1 MPLYLIEREFAEE
14 LNLSEEDALNIQAVN
29 VDEGVK
35 WLYSFLSANKR
46 KTYCLYQAANPD
58 AIRRAA
64 ERAGVPAN
72 KIVLVDEVTPPPP
85 AAAVG

>member
-72 KIVLVDEVTPPPP
+72 KIVLVDEVTPPP